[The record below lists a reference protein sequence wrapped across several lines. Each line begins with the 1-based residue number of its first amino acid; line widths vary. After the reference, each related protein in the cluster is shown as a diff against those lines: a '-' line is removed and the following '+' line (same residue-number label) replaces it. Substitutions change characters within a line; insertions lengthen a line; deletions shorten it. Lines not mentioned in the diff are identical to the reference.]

1 MKTEN
6 NLDSYYSLYLYMFSA
21 IVEEMDKKQPRYQ
34 SEIQRKKIVYLNEY
48 EFINKVFALQNYCDK
63 MTVNGNYILHIND
76 INGASSRYINH
87 SRCNITL

>member
-34 SEIQRKKIVYLNEY
+34 SEIQRKKIVYQCV
-48 EFINKVFALQNYCDK
+48 NKVFALQNCCDK
-63 MTVNGNYILHIND
+63 MMVNGNHILHIND
-76 INGASSRYINH
+76 INGASSRYQPFKM
-87 SRCNITL
+87 